1 MEHLLRVEDT
11 FQVSGLGLV
20 AVPELPLP
28 ERFANFTDSVRVVP
42 PGAEPY
48 ETQAQFFLSHFSPG
62 GFKLLV
68 TFPSL
73 AKELL
78 PIGSEIF
85 ASESVHRQLRGAD
98 A

>member
-1 MEHLLRVEDT
+1 MDHLLRVEDT
-11 FQVSGLGLV
+11 FQISGRGLV
-20 AVPELPLP
+20 VVPELPLP
-28 ERFANFTDSVRVVP
+28 ERIRDFTGLVRVVP

-48 ETQAQFFLSHFSPG
+48 EIQAYFSITHFSPG

-68 TFPSL
+68 TFPGL
-73 AKELL
+73 TKDLL
-78 PIGSEIF
+78 PSGSDIL